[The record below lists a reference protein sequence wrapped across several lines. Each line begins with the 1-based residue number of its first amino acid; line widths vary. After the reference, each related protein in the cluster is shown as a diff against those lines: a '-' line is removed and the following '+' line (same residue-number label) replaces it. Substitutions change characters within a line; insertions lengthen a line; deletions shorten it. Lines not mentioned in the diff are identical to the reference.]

1 MSYTQAELEA
11 LLRDDDFVQW
21 ILRPT
26 AGAGTRWATWMAEDA
41 RREALVAHARRII
54 ADVRAA
60 EAETQSQRLA
70 GEIWADIET
79 GLQPKIRWIR
89 YAAAAAVVLLLA
101 GAGWWWTGRQ
111 APPAPETTA
120 ESPAIAR
127 SGTGEILATNNGP
140 ALRSVFLVDGSRIT
154 LSPGA
159 RVRYQSIPGPDAREV
174 RLEGSAFFEVA
185 PDPKRPFT
193 VFAGKVVTRVLGTS
207 FRISGGESITV
218 AVRTGKVSV
227 SHDGNGESW
236 ILLSNEQ
243 AVYDAGRNTMAK
255 SVVINKAI
263 LENPIAPVP
272 RFSFDEAPAPAVMDA
287 LADTYAVDI
296 RYDRK
301 LFEKCRI
308 TVSLEEGTFYDKMDV
323 LCKVLGATYETVN
336 NEVRISGPGCH

>member
-1 MSYTQAELEA
+1 MTYTQAELEA
-11 LLRDDDFVQW
+11 LLRDDNFVQW

-26 AGAGTRWATWMAEDA
+26 PGADARWEAWMAEDT
-41 RREALVAHARRII
+41 RRVALVAHARHAM

-60 EAETQSQRLA
+60 EDEASAQKLA

-79 GLQPKIRWIR
+79 GMQPQARWMR

-101 GAGWWWTGRQ
+101 GAGWWWSGRQ
-111 APPAPETTA
+111 AAPAGETAA
-120 ESPAIAR
+120 ETPVIAR

-140 ALRSVFLVDGSRIT
+140 ALRSVLLVDGSRIT

-159 RVRYQSIPGPDAREV
+159 RVRYQSLPGPDAREV
-174 RLEGSAFFEVA
+174 KLEGSAFFEVA

-193 VFAGKVVTRVLGTS
+193 VYAGKVVTRVLGTS

-218 AVRTGKVSV
+218 AVRSGKVSV
-227 SHDGNGESW
+227 SHAGNGTSW
-236 ILLSNEQ
+236 ILLPNEQ

-263 LENPIAPVP
+263 LENPVAPVP
-272 RFSFDEAPAPAVMDA
+272 RFSFDEAPAPSVMDE
-287 LADTYAVDI
+287 LAATYAVEI

-301 LFEKCRI
+301 QFEKCRI